1 MTIASSGVA
10 AIEAA
15 FARAKADGRGALMP
29 YVMAG
34 DPDLATTEAVLAAVL
49 SAGADVV
56 ELGIPYGDPLA
67 DGPTI
72 AASAQRALDAGTTID
87 GALRTIAAARALA
100 KSDAPIV
107 VFSYVNP
114 ILQYGLERFAEA
126 LAAAGASGAI
136 VPDVPVEENAMLRE
150 AFDRHG
156 LALPLLIA
164 PTTPPERAIAIAR
177 ASQGFIYIV
186 SRLGVT
192 GARRE
197 PDFAWIAETVARLRE
212 ATQTPLAVG
221 FGIATPD
228 HVARVL
234 AIADGAIVASALID
248 AIAGMRLHAAADRTS
263 TVVRALAAAT
273 KRVLS

>member
-1 MTIASSGVA
+1 VIEARDGVA
-10 AIEAA
+10 AIEGA
-15 FARAKADGRGALMP
+15 FARAKAAGRGALMP

-34 DPDLATTEAVLAAVL
+34 DPDVATTEAVLAAVL
-49 SAGADVV
+49 GAGADIV

-87 GALRTIAAARALA
+87 AALATIAPARALA

-114 ILQYGLERFAEA
+114 ILQYGLERFADA
-126 LAAAGASGAI
+126 LVAAGVAGAI
-136 VPDVPVEENAMLRE
+136 VPDVPVEENRMLRQ
-150 AFDRHG
+150 AFEKRG

-164 PTTPPERAIAIAR
+164 PTTPPARAALIAR
-177 ASQGFIYIV
+177 ASQGFIYVV

-197 PDFAWIAETVARLRE
+197 PDFAWIAATVDRLRE
-212 ATQTPLAVG
+212 VTSTPLAVG

-234 AIADGAIVASALID
+234 ASADGAIVASALID
-248 AIAGMRLHAAADRTS
+248 AIAGLWLHAAADRTTS
-263 TVVRALAAAT
+263 FVRALAAAT
-273 KRVLS
+273 PRG

>member
-1 MTIASSGVA
+1 MIEARDGVA
-10 AIEAA
+10 AIEGA
-15 FARAKADGRGALMP
+15 FARAKAEGRGALMP

-34 DPDLATTEAVLAAVL
+34 DPDCATTEAVLAAVL
-49 SAGADVV
+49 GAGADIV

-87 GALRTIAAARALA
+87 AALATIAPARALA
-100 KSDAPIV
+100 KSTAPIV

-114 ILQYGLERFAEA
+114 IVQYGLDRFADA
-126 LAAAGASGAI
+126 LVGAGVSGAI
-136 VPDVPVEENAMLRE
+136 VPDVPVEENRMLRQ
-150 AFDRHG
+150 AFAKRG

-164 PTTPPERAIAIAR
+164 PTTPPARAALIAR
-177 ASQGFIYIV
+177 ASQGFIYVV

-197 PDFAWIAETVARLRE
+197 PDFAWIAATVERLRE
-212 ATQTPLAVG
+212 VTSTPLAVG

-234 AIADGAIVASALID
+234 ASADGAIVASALID
-248 AIAGMRLHAAADRTS
+248 AIAGMRLHAAADRT
-263 TVVRALAAAT
+263 TTFVRALAAAT
-273 KRVLS
+273 ARA

>member
-1 MTIASSGVA
+1 VIEARDGVA
-10 AIEAA
+10 AIEGA
-15 FARAKADGRGALMP
+15 FARAKAEGRGALMP

-34 DPDLATTEAVLAAVL
+34 DPDCATTEAVLAAVL
-49 SAGADVV
+49 GAGADIV

-87 GALRTIAAARALA
+87 AALATIAPARALA
-100 KSDAPIV
+100 KSTAPIV

-114 ILQYGLERFAEA
+114 IVQYGLDRFADA
-126 LAAAGASGAI
+126 LVGAGVSGAI
-136 VPDVPVEENAMLRE
+136 VPDVPVEENRMLRQ
-150 AFDRHG
+150 AFAKRG

-164 PTTPPERAIAIAR
+164 PTTPPARAALIAR
-177 ASQGFIYIV
+177 ASQGFIYVV

-197 PDFAWIAETVARLRE
+197 PDFAWIAATVERLRE
-212 ATQTPLAVG
+212 VTSTPLAVG

-234 AIADGAIVASALID
+234 ASADGAIVASALID
-248 AIAGMRLHAAADRTS
+248 AIAGMRLHAAADRT
-263 TVVRALAAAT
+263 TTFVRALAAAT
-273 KRVLS
+273 ARA